1 MKKVIPMINI
11 LADGNYVFHKTF
23 GVFAGYGTVDP
34 AKILNKKSDQAMF
47 IRKVATD
54 LCASLKYLPQ
64 GGRMIFTSDSR
75 SWRKEVE
82 IEDGGYK
89 SNRVKD
95 ENVDWTIFFEL
106 MDSFGLQLEKSGF
119 IYSKANGAEGDD
131 LLYAWSRHFNESGED
146 CVILSGDK
154 DLHQITSYNG
164 KNWTVTW
171 NSNSKNNIFTAP
183 LGWKEEWL
191 DKEPEASIF
200 EIGSFTDP
208 EKEKMRDFAK
218 KIPIAEV
225 ETKNFILNKVLIGDK
240 GDAVPSVWSMKSSS
254 KTLNFTEKK
263 SESVLKAFSESDF
276 HSLDLGQILESQDA
290 LNLISGSV
298 LRVMKDVDSE
308 TNRKKVAKNIER
320 NFKLVWLSERVIP
333 QNVWK
338 NIIDE
343 IGRGL
348 SLPKKTITIDRIKIL
363 EGTTWVAP
371 TLTPSSFDPF
381 NGFK

>member
-1 MKKVIPMINI
+1 MINV
-11 LADGNYVFHKTF
+11 LCDGNYIFHKTF
-23 GVFAGYGTVDP
+23 GVFAGYGSVDP

-54 LCASLKYLPQ
+54 LCAALKYLPQ
-64 GGRMIFTSDSR
+64 GGRMVFTSDSR
-75 SWRKEVE
+75 SWRKEIE

-119 IYSKANGAEGDD
+119 IYSKSNGAEGDD
-131 LLYAWSRHFNESGED
+131 LLYAWSRHFNSIGED
-146 CVILSGDK
+146 CVILTGDK
-154 DLHQITSYNG
+154 DLHQITSFNG

-183 LGWKEEWL
+183 FGWKEGWL
-191 DKEPEASIF
+191 EKEPEVSIF
-200 EIGSFTDP
+200 EVNSFIDP
-208 EKEKMRDFAK
+208 EKEKMKEFAK
-218 KIPIAEV
+218 KIPIGEV

-240 GDAVPSVWSMKSSS
+240 GDAVPPVWTIKNGS
-254 KTLNFTEKK
+254 KVMNLTEKK
-263 SESVLKAFSESDF
+263 SESVLNSFFESEFSNLTLHE
-276 HSLDLGQILESQDA
+276 ILENESC
-290 LNLISGSV
+290 LNCISGTI

-308 TNRKKVAKNIER
+308 INRKKVSSNIIR
-320 NFKLVWLSERVIP
+320 NFTLVWLDERVIP
-333 QNVWK
+333 HQVWSG
-338 NIIDE
+338 ISDE
-343 IGRGL
+343 IERGL

-381 NGFK
+381 NAFK

>member
-1 MKKVIPMINI
+1 
-11 LADGNYVFHKTF
+11 
-23 GVFAGYGTVDP
+23 
-34 AKILNKKSDQAMF
+34 
-47 IRKVATD
+47 
-54 LCASLKYLPQ
+54 
-64 GGRMIFTSDSR
+64 
-75 SWRKEVE
+75 
-82 IEDGGYK
+82 
-89 SNRVKD
+89 
-95 ENVDWTIFFEL
+95 
-106 MDSFGLQLEKSGF
+106 
-119 IYSKANGAEGDD
+119 
-131 LLYAWSRHFNESGED
+131 
-146 CVILSGDK
+146 
-154 DLHQITSYNG
+154 
-164 KNWTVTW
+164 
-171 NSNSKNNIFTAP
+171 
-183 LGWKEEWL
+183 
-191 DKEPEASIF
+191 
-200 EIGSFTDP
+200 
-208 EKEKMRDFAK
+208 MRDFAK

-240 GDAVPSVWSMKSSS
+240 GDAVPSVWTMKSSS

-276 HSLDLGQILESQDA
+276 YNLDLGQILESQDA

-308 TNRKKVAKNIER
+308 TNRKKVVKNIER